1 MDEKKLKALAAEL
14 AKGLKTEADLNQ
26 FSRMLTKL
34 TVETALNAELTD
46 HLGHEKNAPKKGS
59 NTRNGYSSKT
69 LLCDDGEIELN
80 TPRDRENTFEPQLIK
95 KNQTRSTQMDSQILS
110 LYAKGMTTR
119 EIVATFK
126 EMYDA
131 DVSPT
136 LISKVTDAVKE
147 QVTEWQNRQLDA
159 LYPIVYMGCI
169 VAKVHQ
175 NGSVINKAVF
185 LALGINTEGQKELL
199 GMWLAENEGAK
210 FWLSVLTELKN
221 RGLQDI
227 LIACV
232 DGLKGFPDAIN
243 SVYPQTHIQL
253 YIIHMVRNSLKYVS
267 WKDYK
272 AVTSGL
278 KAVYQAPTEE
288 AALMALDAFA
298 GEWDD
303 KYPQISK
310 SWRAHW
316 ENLNTFFGYPPDIRK
331 AIYTTNA
338 IESLNSVIRAAIKKR
353 KVFPTDDSV
362 RKVVYLAIKDASK
375 KWSMPIQNWRLAMS
389 RFIIEFGDCCGQL
402 KLATA
407 LEFFQYRFSD
417 SFGGNPPLYSCG
429 LSAL

>member
-1 MDEKKLKALAAEL
+1 
-14 AKGLKTEADLNQ
+14 
-26 FSRMLTKL
+26 
-34 TVETALNAELTD
+34 
-46 HLGHEKNAPKKGS
+46 
-59 NTRNGYSSKT
+59 
-69 LLCDDGEIELN
+69 
-80 TPRDRENTFEPQLIK
+80 
-95 KNQTRSTQMDSQILS
+95 
-110 LYAKGMTTR
+110 MTTR

-147 QVTEWQNRQLDA
+147 QVAEWQNRQLDT
-159 LYPIVYMGCI
+159 LYPIVYLDCI
-169 VAKVHQ
+169 VIKVRQ

-185 LALGINTEGQKELL
+185 LALGINTEGRKELL

-210 FWLSVLTELKN
+210 FWLNVLAELKN

-232 DGLKGFPDAIN
+232 DGLKGFPDVIN

-253 YIIHMVRNSLKYVS
+253 CIIHMLRNSLKYVA

-272 AVTSGL
+272 AITGGL
-278 KAVYQAPTEE
+278 KTVYQAPTEA
-288 AALMALDAFA
+288 AALMALDKFA
-298 GEWDD
+298 EAWDD
-303 KYPQISK
+303 RYPQISK

-316 ENLNTFFGYPPDIRK
+316 ENLNTFFSYPPDIRK

-353 KVFPTDDSV
+353 KVFRTDDSV
-362 RKVVYLAIKDASK
+362 RKVIYLAIKDASK

-389 RFIIEFGDCCGQL
+389 RFIIEFGDRL
-402 KLATA
+402 
-407 LEFFQYRFSD
+407 SD
-417 SFGGNPPLYSCG
+417 HL
-429 LSAL
+429 

>member
-14 AKGLKTEADLNQ
+14 AKGLKTEAGLNQ

-46 HLGHEKNAPKKGS
+46 HLGHEKNAPKTGT

-69 LLCDDGEIELN
+69 LLCNDGEIGLN

-95 KNQTRSTQMDSQILS
+95 KNQTRITQMDSQILS

-119 EIVATFK
+119 EIVDTFK

-131 DVSPT
+131 DVSPP

-147 QVTEWQNRQLDA
+147 QVAEWQNRQLDA
-159 LYPIVYMGCI
+159 LYPIVYLDCI
-169 VAKVHQ
+169 VVKVRQ
-175 NGSVINKAVF
+175 NGGVINKAVF
-185 LALGINTEGQKELL
+185 LAPGINTEGRKELP

-210 FWLSVLTELKN
+210 FWLNVLTELKN

-243 SVYPQTHIQL
+243 SVYLQTHIQL
-253 YIIHMVRNSLKYVS
+253 CIIHMVRNRLKYVA

-272 AVTSGL
+272 AVTGGL
-278 KAVYQAPTEE
+278 KTVYQAPTE
-288 AALMALDAFA
+288 AAARMALAAFA
-298 GEWDD
+298 EEWDD

-310 SWRAHW
+310 SWRAHG
-316 ENLNTFFGYPPDIRK
+316 ENLNTFFGYPSDIRK

-362 RKVVYLAIKDASK
+362 RKVIYLAIQSASK
-375 KWSMPIQNWRLAMS
+375 KWNMPIQNWRLAMS
-389 RFIIEFGDCCGQL
+389 RFIIEFGD
-402 KLATA
+402 
-407 LEFFQYRFSD
+407 R
-417 SFGGNPPLYSCG
+417 
-429 LSAL
+429 LSVHL

>member
-1 MDEKKLKALAAEL
+1 MMNEQKLKDLAAEF
-14 AKGLKTEADLNQ
+14 AKGIKTEDDLNQ
-26 FSRMLTKL
+26 FTRLLTKL
-34 TVETALNAELTD
+34 TVETALNAELTE
-46 HLGHEKNAPKKGS
+46 HLGHEKNARKHGS
-59 NTRNGYSSKT
+59 NARNGYSSKT
-69 LLCDDGEIELN
+69 VLSDDGEVEIT
-80 TPRDRENTFEPQLIK
+80 TPRDRDGTFEPQLIK
-95 KNQTRSTQMDSQILS
+95 KNQTRITQMDSQILS

-147 QVTEWQNRQLDA
+147 QVAEWQNRPLDA
-159 LYPIVYMGCI
+159 LYPIVYMDCI
-169 VAKVHQ
+169 VVKVRH

-185 LALGINTEGQKELL
+185 LALGINLDGHKELL
-199 GMWLAENEGAK
+199 GMWMAENEGAK
-210 FWLSVLTELKN
+210 FWLNVLTELKN

-253 YIIHMVRNSLKYVS
+253 CIIHMLRNSLKYVS

-272 AVTSGL
+272 AVTQDL
-278 KAVYQAPTEE
+278 KTVYQSPTEE
-288 AALMALDAFA
+288 AALMALDQFA
-298 GEWDD
+298 QTWDD

-310 SWRAHW
+310 SWRTHW
-316 ENLNTFFGYPPDIRK
+316 ENLNTFFAYPAEIRK

-338 IESLNSVIRAAIKKR
+338 IESLNSVIRQAIKKR

-362 RKVVYLAIKDASK
+362 RKVIYLAIDAASK
-375 KWSMPIQNWRLAMS
+375 KWNMPIRDWRLAMS
-389 RFIIEFGDCCGQL
+389 RFIIEFGD
-402 KLATA
+402 
-407 LEFFQYRFSD
+407 R
-417 SFGGNPPLYSCG
+417 
-429 LSAL
+429 LSNHL